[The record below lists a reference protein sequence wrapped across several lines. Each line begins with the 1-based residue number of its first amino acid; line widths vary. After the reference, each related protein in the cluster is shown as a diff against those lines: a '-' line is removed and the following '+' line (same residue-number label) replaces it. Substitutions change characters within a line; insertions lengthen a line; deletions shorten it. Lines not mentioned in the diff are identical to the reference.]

1 MTFKRCRRC
10 VFTVNCPNADPF
22 DLEVDT
28 GLVQRGYYQWERV
41 STLHAQGYLCFTK
54 ALTLGPILRLFKNL
68 PEGVHPHIEQMY
80 GTVAQAH
87 AYCTKTDTQVQP
99 GRWIVEG
106 DVIESGTRTDLDEVV
121 DAVDAGLPFS
131 RLIREYPKVASLSLS
146 WCKALYTDQFQW
158 DHRTMTRELII
169 LAGPT
174 GCGKTR
180 KVFDTEPSI
189 YRHPMSM
196 HWWDGYEG
204 HAAVLLDD
212 CSAESLKLAGIP
224 ITMMLQ
230 LADRY
235 PFMVQARGVA
245 VQWVAERIY
254 MTTNCSTLIDLWPD
268 AHPMHIQALR
278 RRITHWFVM
287 SEAGCIDLGPQE
299 QDFPLRTAVSFPE
312 IQPVGGARGVMVRR
326 KTGVNMDQKDQEK
339 NNQMPGIDLVS
350 TQAEVA
356 TLSQLDYGT
365 LANPVEVPSSD
376 RETPD
381 AVDPEPSAPE
391 RTTRYRLAWRFRTSP
406 PPA

>member
-312 IQPVGGARGVMVRR
+312 IQPVGGG
-326 KTGVNMDQKDQEK
+326 KGGD
-339 NNQMPGIDLVS
+339 G
-350 TQAEVA
+350 
-356 TLSQLDYGT
+356 
-365 LANPVEVPSSD
+365 
-376 RETPD
+376 ET
-381 AVDPEPSAPE
+381 
-391 RTTRYRLAWRFRTSP
+391 
-406 PPA
+406 